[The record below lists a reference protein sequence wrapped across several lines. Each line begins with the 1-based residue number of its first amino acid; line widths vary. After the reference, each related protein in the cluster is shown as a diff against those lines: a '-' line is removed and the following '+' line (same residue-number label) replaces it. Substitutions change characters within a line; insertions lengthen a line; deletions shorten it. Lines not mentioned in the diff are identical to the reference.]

1 MGDFQENSLAKSNTA
16 MTHWLDDQNSTIQ
29 KDSLSE
35 VGEFFQNLTSWSKE
49 RAESQRQLDSLVSL
63 YNCSF
68 YKCINGLIEEVGD
81 LKAKHSAIVKERDNL
96 HKTVIKQSNEIGQLK
111 AKLPTVQILP
121 DAEENPEQ
129 ETQGADSQNSHIPKE
144 EHHDNE
150 EHVEKRNDKV
160 SCQVSSFEETMENEK
175 KNPINTQNNL
185 DLSLFNMSSDGN
197 VKHKKDVF
205 MKDEITKEQP
215 ILDKETD
222 KNFKCDRCPY
232 ETTLK
237 GHLVRHISRHKSH
250 FCDQCPYTATAKPKL
265 KEHMKEVHFRSSEEK
280 QFQCEQCPFKSKQK
294 RALIT
299 HVKKIHLGKKHKF
312 ECEQCPFQANQKESL
327 LTHIVLV
334 HGMIKNHVCEECGH
348 AAPQKADLDHHM
360 NSVHK
365 RGANITYNQW
375 GDKSFMCKQ
384 CPREFSLN
392 GNLIRHV
399 IKVHQGKD
407 KKP

>member
-1 MGDFQENSLAKSNTA
+1 MGDLQENSFAQIN
-16 MTHWLDDQNSTIQ
+16 
-29 KDSLSE
+29 
-35 VGEFFQNLTSWSKE
+35 
-49 RAESQRQLDSLVSL
+49 
-63 YNCSF
+63 
-68 YKCINGLIEEVGD
+68 KCINGLIEEVGD
-81 LKAKHSAIVKERDNL
+81 LKVKYSAIVKERDNL
-96 HKTVIKQSNEIGQLK
+96 LETVINQSNEIGQLN

-121 DAEENPEQ
+121 DAEENHEQ
-129 ETQGADSQNSHIPKE
+129 ETQGADSQNSDILQEEPHDKE
-144 EHHDNE
+144 EHS
-150 EHVEKRNDKV
+150 EKRNAQE
-160 SCQVSSFEETMENEK
+160 SCQISSFDETVIT
-175 KNPINTQNNL
+175 KNDL
-185 DLSLFNMSSDGN
+185 DQLLFNKSSDGN
-197 VKHKKDVF
+197 VTHKEDVF
-205 MKDEITKEQP
+205 MTDEITKEQP
-215 ILDKETD
+215 SFDKEAEN
-222 KNFKCDRCPY
+222 NFRCDLCPY

-237 GHLVRHISRHKSH
+237 GHLIRHISRHNSH
-250 FCDQCPYTATAKPKL
+250 FCDLCPYTATAKKKL

-294 RALIT
+294 GALIT

-348 AAPQKADLDHHM
+348 AAPQNADLTHHM